1 MLKKELFSLLF
12 VLLCASCIA
21 QDNSFSQFYANQLYL
36 NPAFCGTN
44 KGGRISVNY
53 RNQWPHITSKFES
66 YSIGGEIY
74 NPAFQGGL
82 GFFGMS
88 DTEGEGFLKT
98 TQFSIIQSF
107 ERVVPKVVRI
117 RAGYQVGVIN
127 KRIDWSKLVFG
138 DQLDPMRGQV
148 YQTQA
153 LPPEADGRTFADF
166 TAGFL
171 LDFPKIKIGESS
183 IGNMIGLNMA
193 HLTEPDESI
202 LGLGSALPRKYVFN
216 YGMYIPL
223 VEEEM
228 TGRYLILYP
237 NVVYEKQ
244 HNFETTNIGFY
255 VAKNPMLAGIWYRS
269 RKISD
274 TQHSDAI
281 ILNIGLR
288 GDLGK
293 RTSYKMGY
301 SYDFTVSGLAAN
313 TLGAHEISMVL
324 EFKEA
329 SLFNGN
335 GKHNKRKRSNRAQD
349 CEDFGNHT
357 IIF

>member
-1 MLKKELFSLLF
+1 
-12 VLLCASCIA
+12 
-21 QDNSFSQFYANQLYL
+21 
-36 NPAFCGTN
+36 
-44 KGGRISVNY
+44 VNY

-66 YSIGGEIY
+66 YSVGGEIY

-82 GFFGMS
+82 GVFAMNT
-88 DTEGEGFLKT
+88 TEGEGFMRT
-98 TQFSIIQSF
+98 SQFSVIQSF
-107 ERVVPKVVRI
+107 ERVIPKVVRI

-127 KRIDWSKLVFG
+127 KHIDWSRLVFG
-138 DQLDPMRGQV
+138 DELDPIMGQV
-148 YQTQA
+148 YQSKA
-153 LPPEADGRTFADF
+153 ISPEAGGRTFADF

-183 IGNMIGLNMA
+183 IGNMIGVNMS

-202 LGLGSALPRKYVFN
+202 LGLNSRLPRKYVFN

-237 NVVYEKQ
+237 NVIYEKQ
-244 HNFETTNIGFY
+244 RNFETTNIGFY

-274 TQHSDAI
+274 TKRSDAI

-293 RTSYKMGY
+293 KTSYKMGY
-301 SYDFTVSGLAAN
+301 SYDFTISGLASN
-313 TLGAHEISMVL
+313 TLGAHEVSLIL
-324 EFKEA
+324 EFKDA
-329 SLFNGN
+329 ALFT
-335 GKHNKRKRSNRAQD
+335 GKGKFGKRKRSNRAQD

-357 IIF
+357 LVF